1 MRIYTIK
8 KKKKKFTSIVASSC
22 RSIGIGEPRVG
33 VITPALSRALWSN
46 TSNLKIRNSNL
57 QLQMHLNDTLWL
69 KFVHRNTHSHII
81 NENHIQKQK
90 FTKSYGNYDNAL

>member
-8 KKKKKFTSIVASSC
+8 KKFTSIAASSC
-22 RSIGIGEPRVG
+22 RSTGIGEPRVG

-57 QLQMHLNDTLWL
+57 QLQMHLNDYIMT
-69 KFVHRNTHSHII
+69 KICA
-81 NENHIQKQK
+81 QK
-90 FTKSYGNYDNAL
+90 FEK